1 MSGETREILYAK
13 RFSFL
18 TLAGDATRSRL
29 HLSHSQREFIGGFK
43 GCLEDWQHL
52 RKCPHLSGSGVVNRN
67 PTMREIREALGW
79 V

>member
-1 MSGETREILYAK
+1 MSRETREILYAE

-18 TLAGDATRSRL
+18 TLAGDATRSQL
-29 HLSHSQREFIGGFK
+29 HLSHSQRKFIGGFK

-52 RKCPHLSGSGVVNRN
+52 RKCPQLSRVVNRN